1 MGSTGLN
8 WDFDSERFQDEP
20 WKMSK
25 YDLVLNT
32 IIINDNHSYWHNI
45 RNLTD
50 ETLKFRLKWDYIV
63 ALTLKEI
70 ILFDLQKKSN
80 PFAAQFDNNM
90 ESYIQFL
97 VKVRELQCR

>member
-1 MGSTGLN
+1 LRGKTQGDWMGSTGLN

-70 ILFDLQKKSN
+70 ILFDLQKNQILLLLNSIIIWN
-80 PFAAQFDNNM
+80 LIFNF
-90 ESYIQFL
+90 
-97 VKVRELQCR
+97 